1 MLLLGNAYCLKLEFL
16 CYDLQHE
23 ILVLR
28 SHTFKY
34 KVWILIAFGIKKK
47 KLKIYLR
54 IWFECILFFR
64 NAG

>member
-47 KLKIYLR
+47 VEDLPENLV
-54 IWFECILFFR
+54 
-64 NAG
+64 

>member
-1 MLLLGNAYCLKLEFL
+1 MHMPMLLLGNAYCLKLEFL

-47 KLKIYLR
+47 VEDLPENLV
-54 IWFECILFFR
+54 
-64 NAG
+64 